1 MRPMSAL
8 RSAVAAS
15 LLFVTP
21 VLAAGP
27 APAPGAEQ
35 AQSPHGERKHK
46 HHKFERKLERIQ
58 HRLDRAVAAGRLT
71 QAEADQFK
79 AEARQLHEEVRAQR
93 EAAGGPL
100 SEEQREQL
108 RERMRAFRD
117 KVKSTLKAK
126 DAPKP

>member
-1 MRPMSAL
+1 MSAL

-15 LLFVTP
+15 LLLATP

-27 APAPGAEQ
+27 APAPGTEQ
-35 AQSPHGERKHK
+35 GPSPHGEHGHK
-46 HHKFERKLERIQ
+46 HPKFERKLQRIQ
-58 HRLDRAVAAGRLT
+58 QRLDRAVVAGRLT

-93 EAAGGPL
+93 EAAGGQL

-108 RERMRAFRD
+108 RERVRAFRD